1 MSLEALI
8 SVFNNSD
15 AVKATRLVALALAD
29 YAHPDGS
36 NAWPAVG
43 TIARKARVDE
53 RTVQRALRWLERNCE
68 IVQTGTTKNGVAIYH
83 LTTATALKVD
93 VALPSAGGDKLT
105 PEDLEVQV
113 TVKGSGDN
121 VPPEDSGQ
129 DVTPGA
135 TSTREATP
143 IDPGLPLAVQ
153 RWIGKNARLVD
164 AATAREILSTNYGLE
179 GVHLELAVTYHASRR
194 NACA

>member
-1 MSLEALI
+1 ML

-15 AVKATRLVALALAD
+15 SVKATRLVALALAD

-36 NAWPAVG
+36 NAWPAVA
-43 TIARKARVDE
+43 TIAKKARVDE
-53 RTVQRALRWLERNCE
+53 RTVQRALRWLASNGE
-68 IVQTGTTKNGVAIYH
+68 IVETGRTKNGVPIYH
-83 LTTATALKVD
+83 LTTCTPLKVD
-93 VALPSAGGDKLT
+93 IALSRPGGDKLS

-113 TVKGSGDN
+113 TVQGSGDN

-135 TSTREATP
+135 TTPREPTT

-153 RWIGKNARLVD
+153 GWIGKNAHLVD
-164 AATAREILSTNYGLE
+164 AATAREILATNYRLE
-179 GVHLELAVTYHASRR
+179 GVQLELAVAYHAQRR

>member
-1 MSLEALI
+1 ML
-8 SVFNNSD
+8 SVFEHSE
-15 AVKATRLVALALAD
+15 ATKATRLVALALAD

-36 NAWPAVG
+36 NAWPAVA
-43 TIARKARVDE
+43 TIARKARVDD
-53 RTVQRALRWLERNCE
+53 RTVQRALRWLERECE

-83 LTTATALKVD
+83 LTTTTPLKVD
-93 VALPSAGGDKLT
+93 VALPKRGGDKLT
-105 PEDLEVQV
+105 PEDLSSF

-121 VPPEDSGQ
+121 LPPEDPGQ

-135 TSTREATP
+135 TTPREPTEV
-143 IDPGLPLAVQ
+143 DPGLPLAVQ

-164 AATAREILSTNYGLE
+164 SATAREIFATNYQLE
-179 GVHLELAVTYHASRR
+179 GVHLELAVTFHAQRR